1 MRTPP
6 FGRWTAGVA
15 EFEVEIDKVGF
26 QGDGMTADGRA
37 VPMTLPGERV
47 RVATS
52 RDKDGKERV
61 DVLEILTPSPDRV
74 APPCRHFATCGG
86 CALQHW
92 DMDAYGAWKR
102 EVVAAQLRRA
112 GLETEVAPILTT
124 PPASRRRVGLHARK
138 VSPKKDAPVEIGYK
152 MRRSWSLVPIVECPI
167 AEPAIVRALPQLK
180 EMARGLFEHPKSAP
194 ILHVTTSQTGLDIDI
209 SGVERSKSG
218 GLSADA
224 CMQIAMI
231 AGEADFARVTMGDD
245 IVYEARKPR
254 VTFGRAQVGLPQGSF
269 LQASAKSEADMV
281 SLVVDAVRGARV
293 VADLFCG
300 AGTFTFPLAEVATV
314 RAADGAAGAI
324 NALKIAI
331 GTAPG
336 LKGISSEVR
345 DLFRRPLMAPELK
358 GLEAVVFDPPR
369 AGAEAQT
376 TEIAASGVSRVVAV
390 SCNPITFVRDAKI
403 LMAAGFTL
411 DRVTPIDQ
419 FLWSSHVELVA
430 IFSR

>member
-1 MRTPP
+1 MT
-6 FGRWTAGVA
+6 
-15 EFEVEIDKVGF
+15 EFEADIDKVGF
-26 QGDGMTADGRA
+26 QGDGLTRDGR
-37 VPMTLPGERV
+37 VIPLTLPGERV
-47 RVATS
+47 RAVAS

-61 DVLEILTPSPDRV
+61 EVLEILSSSPRRV
-74 APPCRHFATCGG
+74 VPPCRHFAACGG

-92 DMDAYGAWKR
+92 EMEAYGAWKR
-102 EVVAAQLRRA
+102 EVVEVQLLRA
-112 GLETEVAPILTT
+112 GLETDVAPILMT
-124 PPASRRRVGLHARK
+124 PVASRRRVGLHARK
-138 VSPKKDAPVEIGYK
+138 MSPKKDAPVEIGYK

-167 AEPAIVRALPQLK
+167 ADPAIVRALPQLK

-194 ILHVTTSQTGLDIDI
+194 ILHVTASQTGLDIDI

-245 IVYEARKPR
+245 ILYEARKPR
-254 VTFGRAQVGLPQGSF
+254 VTFGRAQVALPPGSF
-269 LQASAKSEADMV
+269 LQASARSEADMV
-281 SLVVDAVRGARV
+281 RLVVEAVRGAKT

-300 AGTFTFPLAEVATV
+300 AGTFTFPLAEAASVK
-314 RAADGAAGAI
+314 AADGAAGAVG
-324 NALKIAI
+324 ALKTAIA
-331 GTAPG
+331 TAPG
-336 LKGISSEVR
+336 LKAISAEVR
-345 DLFRRPLMAPELK
+345 DLFRRPLLASEMK

-369 AGAEAQT
+369 AGAEAQAR
-376 TEIAASGVSRVVAV
+376 EIAQSGVSRVVGV
-390 SCNPITFVRDAKI
+390 SCNPTTFVRDAKI
-403 LMAAGFTL
+403 LAAAGFSL

>member
-1 MRTPP
+1 VTE
-6 FGRWTAGVA
+6 FTAD
-15 EFEVEIDKVGF
+15 IDKVGF
-26 QGDGMTADGRA
+26 QGDGLTKDGRA
-37 VPMTLPGERV
+37 VPLTLPGERARAAV
-47 RVATS
+47 I
-52 RDKDGKERV
+52 RDKDGKERIE
-61 DVLEILTPSPDRV
+61 VLEILTPSPERV
-74 APPCRHFATCGG
+74 TPPCRHFAACGG

-92 DMDAYGAWKR
+92 DMAAYGDWKR
-102 EVVAAQLRRA
+102 DIVDVQLRRA
-112 GLETEVAPILTT
+112 GLETEVAPILIT
-124 PPASRRRVGLHARK
+124 PPGSRRRVGLHARK
-138 VSPKKDAPVEIGYK
+138 TSPKRDAPVDIGYK

-180 EMARGLFEHPKSAP
+180 AMARGLFEHPKSAP
-194 ILHVTTSQTGLDIDI
+194 ILHVTASQTGLDIDI

-245 IVYEARKPR
+245 ILYEARKPR
-254 VTFGRAQVGLPQGSF
+254 VTFGRAQIALPPGSF

-281 SLVVDAVRGARV
+281 RLVVEAVRGAKT

-300 AGTFTFPLAEVATV
+300 AGTFTFPLAEVASV

-324 NALKIAI
+324 AALKTAIA
-331 GTAPG
+331 TAPG
-336 LKGISSEVR
+336 LKAISAEVR
-345 DLFRRPLMAPELK
+345 DLFRRPMLASEMK
-358 GLEAVVFDPPR
+358 GLDAVVFDPPR
-369 AGAEAQT
+369 AGAEAQA
-376 TEIAASGVSRVVAV
+376 TEIAQSGVSRVVGV
-390 SCNPITFVRDAKI
+390 SCNPTTFVRDAKI
-403 LMAAGFTL
+403 LIAAGFSL